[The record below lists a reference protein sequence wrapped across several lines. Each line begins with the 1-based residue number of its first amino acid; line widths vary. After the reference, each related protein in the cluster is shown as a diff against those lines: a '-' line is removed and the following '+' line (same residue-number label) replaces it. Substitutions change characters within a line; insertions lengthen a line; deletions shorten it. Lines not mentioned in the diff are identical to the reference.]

1 VSVTVTNP
9 ATRLSPV
16 AESQSPFAPRKN
28 AAFAE
33 RKATEERR
41 RARSYPISRWYL
53 RPAAGYL
60 ARLLAP
66 TTVRPVHLTACGL
79 VAAACAAAVLIWLP
93 EAMPTAAALILTAW
107 LLDRADGQLA
117 RLQHTAS
124 AFGAWLDANVDELID
139 LGLHVAVAQTAA
151 ALSGSSLPW
160 FLLIGFLVGK
170 YLLMYG
176 LAVEEARGPAEPHTL
191 WPVCRPSHC
200 GDHTLWPVSRPS
212 HAGDRRSS
220 MAEETCGP
228 RTGGVR
234 RPAPSVIWLRRAWHL
249 PGNADVRVHLL
260 AAGVLTGWLTAEL
273 ALVAAYYNLRWV
285 ARYGL
290 VARRLGG
297 APR

>member
-1 VSVTVTNP
+1 MSVTVTNP

-33 RKATEERR
+33 RKATEAERKAREERR

-176 LAVEEARGPAEPHTL
+176 LAVEEARGPAGPDT
-191 WPVCRPSHC
+191 
-200 GDHTLWPVSRPS
+200 
-212 HAGDRRSS
+212 A
-220 MAEETCGP
+220 AE
-228 RTGGVR
+228 RTT
-234 RPAPSVIWLRRAWHL
+234 WLRRAWHL